1 MEKRENAIPKTMKA
15 WAVTTPGPIDGK
27 NHQSN
32 LPKSLCQLQNGV
44 KSLLRY

>member
-27 NHQSN
+27 EIT
-32 LPKSLCQLQNGV
+32 NGIYR
-44 KSLLRY
+44 KARADS